1 MPMEVS
7 FEQSL
12 KILSM
17 DDFYKKQ
24 EESKV
29 VSLEETQNIMK
40 TVIYKYHKIYS
51 ETVRTNDA
59 YGRVIAEDI
68 YSSVNVPRCCVST
81 KHGYAVLASD
91 GQGVRKVLKANLML
105 VKKISI
111 VPGICIRVRSG
122 DPIPD
127 GATAVVKS
135 VNTKI
140 IDEDDNENY
149 FNIDN
154 MEYEIVVLVAPKEG
168 ENIRKAGCEIKSNEL
183 IKYAFSRIKTADLGI
198 LTLCDIDSITVIKLP
213 SVGLLCIGYDVLR
226 SGNTS
231 TLGRVYDCNKII
243 VSSLLKKNN
252 YDPVDLGISAHKLDD
267 IVNKIKN
274 ALDKVDILVIMGHTN
289 DKDLLKPI
297 LKTYFNAMIHF
308 GCVDMKPGKSTM
320 FATCTFKQKMK
331 FFLCMSA
338 NPTTVSVVTHVL
350 LLPFLNET
358 YCNYLMKPVNMQACV
373 HTKHELHSRPKFSWT
388 TLRWMETERFSRACC
403 LQNQNIISYQKGNA
417 LLKLPSCSP
426 NQSILEAAFVPAMFL
441 KNL

>member
-1 MPMEVS
+1 
-7 FEQSL
+7 
-12 KILSM
+12 LSM

-91 GQGVRKVLKANLML
+91 GQGVRKVL
-105 VKKISI
+105 
-111 VPGICIRVRSG
+111 
-122 DPIPD
+122 
-127 GATAVVKS
+127 
-135 VNTKI
+135 
-140 IDEDDNENY
+140 
-149 FNIDN
+149 
-154 MEYEIVVLVAPKEG
+154 
-168 ENIRKAGCEIKSNEL
+168 
-183 IKYAFSRIKTADLGI
+183 
-198 LTLCDIDSITVIKLP
+198 
-213 SVGLLCIGYDVLR
+213 
-226 SGNTS
+226 
-231 TLGRVYDCNKII
+231 
-243 VSSLLKKNN
+243 
-252 YDPVDLGISAHKLDD
+252 
-267 IVNKIKN
+267 
-274 ALDKVDILVIMGHTN
+274 
-289 DKDLLKPI
+289 
-297 LKTYFNAMIHF
+297 
-308 GCVDMKPGKSTM
+308 
-320 FATCTFKQKMK
+320 
-331 FFLCMSA
+331 
-338 NPTTVSVVTHVL
+338 
-350 LLPFLNET
+350 
-358 YCNYLMKPVNMQACV
+358 V